1 MEEYINSIGEFYLFI
16 IILYIFT
23 FIADH
28 VDILSEYLITL
39 PVMRSGVIVGAAM
52 TSPSLALW
60 PKGLMFSLRCSSF
73 VCPHTA
79 DDSVLFIINVLL

>member
-1 MEEYINSIGEFYLFI
+1 MEEYINSIEEFYSFI

-39 PVMRSGVIVGAAM
+39 PVMRSGGDCGRGGDDVTLIG
-52 TSPSLALW
+52 PLA
-60 PKGLMFSLRCSSF
+60 
-73 VCPHTA
+73 
-79 DDSVLFIINVLL
+79 